1 MKKAA
6 RFRPKAYNCLKDNDH
21 YYEKAKGTKRY
32 VVKRKIKFQDYKT
45 CLKASQIINKLN
57 IYKRKE
63 LMLIIL
69 KKIYLAVNDMFFFFF
84 FLEINKVS

>member
-6 RFRPKAYNCLKDNDH
+6 RFRPKAYNCLKDNGH
-21 YYEKAKGTKRY
+21 YFEKAKGTKRY

-45 CLKASQIINKLN
+45 CLKASQIINKLT

-84 FLEINKVS
+84 VEIDKVS